1 MSDHL
6 EAVLRQVA
14 AGELTP
20 EQALHQLNPP
30 AAENEPGSRQALH
43 QPNSESDE
51 PVTSIRL
58 KTSYRSVQVISDPAV
73 AQIHVLGEHS
83 IRHVGSTLQVATAGP
98 LDDEEGA
105 AAAQRPDSSTSGGST
120 SGGSTSG
127 RFSFSDLPRT
137 IAWARSWRDHQLTV
151 RVNPALAVELDVT
164 GADVKLTGFGS
175 RVRAHLVA
183 SSLRA
188 DKLHC
193 EFDIEGFSSSIKLT
207 AIPTGNSRLYC
218 ESSSVRLSLPTGSDV
233 KITATNRMGRLV
245 LPERPPS
252 TLPFEG
258 ETSEVTIGE
267 GRDQLRLEAVM
278 SSVSVNAQAWGS
290 VPA

>member
-30 AAENEPGSRQALH
+30 APENEASHEAV
-43 QPNSESDE
+43 SESDE
-51 PVTSIRL
+51 PVTSIQL
-58 KTSYRSVQVISDPAV
+58 KTSYRSVQVISDPTV
-73 AQIHVLGEHS
+73 AQIHVLGDHS
-83 IRHVGSTLQVATAGP
+83 LRHQGSILQVSTAGP
-98 LDDEEGA
+98 LDDEERA
-105 AAAQRPDSSTSGGST
+105 AAAQRPGS
-120 SGGSTSG
+120 STSG

-164 GADVKLTGFGS
+164 GADVKLTGFES

-183 SSLRA
+183 SSLKA

-193 EFDIEGFSSSIKLT
+193 EFDIEAFSSSIKLT

-218 ESSSVRLSLPTGSDV
+218 ESSSVRLSLPTGADV

-267 GRDQLRLEAVM
+267 GREQLRLEAVM